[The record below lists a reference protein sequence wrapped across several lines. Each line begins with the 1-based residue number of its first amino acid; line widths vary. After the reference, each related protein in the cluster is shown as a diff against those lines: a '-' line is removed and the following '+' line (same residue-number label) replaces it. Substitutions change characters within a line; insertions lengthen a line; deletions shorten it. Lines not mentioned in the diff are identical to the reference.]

1 MVVYSYFG
9 LSLDHLQANI
19 HRQMEQSV
27 SSMYI
32 GTPTTYKVYVRAIK
46 DIKIFVKMGFS
57 VSKDNM

>member
-1 MVVYSYFG
+1 
-9 LSLDHLQANI
+9 
-19 HRQMEQSV
+19 MEQSV